1 MWTLKQVNFFS
12 IYHSSV
18 DINLQL
24 LNVLKPM
31 SLVPC
36 LNLFFFRKFIVLCF
50 TIILCLAIIKDI
62 PINAFLIR
70 TRVHIRIEFPISP
83 NSLYCKC

>member
-1 MWTLKQVNFFS
+1 MTLKQVVFFS

-36 LNLFFFRKFIVLCF
+36 LNLFFFRKFIVLCL

-70 TRVHIRIEFPISP
+70 TKVHIRIEFPISP